1 MNLSKMSKPITPK
14 TMFEDIRILKKGPGK
29 LRDGQTRTPFW
40 DLDIYQR
47 KRGKRVQVKG
57 NCVVTNKPHSII
69 VYSDELDKWLTGKDL
84 IQDALRTDV
93 SADDREFLMTGI
105 SPEGWETI
113 FPKTGMSGLVGDEI
127 K

>member
-1 MNLSKMSKPITPK
+1 MNLSKMSN
-14 TMFEDIRILKKGPGK
+14 
-29 LRDGQTRTPFW
+29 LRAGQTRIPFW
-40 DLDIYQR
+40 DLDKAQR
-47 KRGKRVQVKG
+47 RRGKRDVVRG
-57 NCVVTNKPHSII
+57 NCVITKKPHSII

-105 SPEGWETI
+105 SPEGWEEV
-113 FPKTGMSGLVGDEI
+113 FPAAGGGRGAKTGDEI

>member
-1 MNLSKMSKPITPK
+1 MNLSRMSKPITPK
-14 TMFEDIRILKKGPGK
+14 TMFEDIRILKKGPGN
-29 LRDGQTRTPFW
+29 LRDGQTRTPLW
-40 DLDIYQR
+40 DLDLDQR

-57 NCVVTNKPHSII
+57 NCVVTKKSHSII
-69 VYSDELDKWLTGKDL
+69 VYSDELDKWLTGNCL

-113 FPKTGMSGLVGDEI
+113 FPKTGMSGVVGDEI

>member
-1 MNLSKMSKPITPK
+1 MSNL
-14 TMFEDIRILKKGPGK
+14 RA
-29 LRDGQTRTPFW
+29 GQTRIPFW
-40 DLDIYQR
+40 DLDKAQR

-69 VYSDELDKWLTGKDL
+69 VYSDELDKWLTGMYL
-84 IQDALRTDV
+84 IQNALTTDV
-93 SADDREFLMTGI
+93 SAEDREFLMTGI

-113 FPKTGMSGLVGDEI
+113 FPKTGMPALVGGEI